1 MVSTVNEGCELLKEG
16 DIVRVYR
23 NGNNPSGVVVEIG
36 EYGQVYIFWPGTGK
50 ISHSGKKWAE
60 MNLELIEDCH

>member
-1 MVSTVNEGCELLKEG
+1 MMSAVNEEYELLQEG
-16 DIVRVYR
+16 DIVRVA
-23 NGNNPSGVVVEIG
+23 GKDSNPSGVVVEIG